1 MKRRS
6 RLRRKTTLSK
16 VVHII
21 GAGLAGSEAAW
32 QVVRAGVPVV
42 IHEMRPRTMSPAH
55 HTGLFAELVCS
66 NSLKAKSIDN
76 AAGLLKEEL
85 RRLDSLVMR
94 AADQHAV
101 PAGQALAVDRDGFA
115 RSVTQTLKD
124 HPLVTILEE
133 EMTALPEPTGEPWI
147 VATGPL
153 TSPQLAAQLQALMG
167 QDYLYFFDAA
177 APIVSSE
184 TLDMEKIYRAS
195 RYDKGDADYLNC
207 PMNQDEYHAFWQE
220 LVNAEQHPLKEF
232 EQDKRF
238 FEGCMPVEEMARRGR
253 ETLAFGPLK
262 PVGLPDPKTGRIPY
276 AVVQLRQDNAAG
288 DLYNLV
294 GFQTN
299 LRFGEQERV
308 FRMIPGLEQAEFVR
322 YGVMHRNLFINSPVL
337 LEPSLSMRGRE
348 SLFFAGQ
355 MIGVEG
361 YIESAAT
368 GLLAG
373 RNAVRLL
380 GGDRPLVPPIA
391 TMIGALV
398 NYVTHTDAKH
408 FQPMNAVFGIMPP
421 FDEKVRDKK
430 RKKQLYAE
438 RALAALEQWQA
449 H

>member
-1 MKRRS
+1 M
-6 RLRRKTTLSK
+6 SK
-16 VVHII
+16 AIHIV

-32 QVVRAGVPVV
+32 QVVKSGIPVI
-42 IHEMRPRTMSPAH
+42 IHEMRPSVKSPAH

-66 NSLKAKSIDN
+66 NSLKAKSTEN

-85 RRLDSLVMR
+85 RRLGSLVMT
-94 AADQHAV
+94 AADEHAV
-101 PAGQALAVDRDGFA
+101 PAGQALAVDREGFA
-115 RSVTQTLKD
+115 HAITLKLRE
-124 HPLVTILEE
+124 HPLVTVVEE
-133 EMTALPEPTGEPWI
+133 ELTAIPEHSDQPWI

-153 TSPQLAAQLQALMG
+153 TSPQLAEHLQAMMG
-167 QDYLYFFDAA
+167 EDYLYFFDAA
-177 APIVSSE
+177 APIVSSDS
-184 TLDMEKIYRAS
+184 LDMERIYRAS

-207 PMNQDEYHAFWQE
+207 PMNEDEYDAFWQA
-220 LVNAEQHPLKEF
+220 LVAAEQHPLKGFEEQEF
-232 EQDKRF
+232 KDKQF
-238 FEGCMPVEEMARRGR
+238 FEGCMPVEEMARRGKD
-253 ETLAFGPLK
+253 TLAFGPLK
-262 PVGLPDPKTGRIPY
+262 PVGLPDPKTGRIPH

-322 YGVMHRNLFINSPVL
+322 YGVMHRNLFINSPL
-337 LEPSLSMRGRE
+337 LLDPSLAFKRRSG
-348 SLFFAGQ
+348 LFFAGQ

-373 RNAVRLL
+373 CNAVRWLS
-380 GGDRPLVPPIA
+380 GQTPLIAPPE
-391 TMIGALV
+391 TMLGALV
-398 NYVTHTDAKH
+398 QYVTHTDAKH

-421 FDEKVRDKK
+421 LNEKIRDKK

-438 RALAALEQWQA
+438 RALAALQQWQA
-449 H
+449 E

>member
-1 MKRRS
+1 M
-6 RLRRKTTLSK
+6 SK
-16 VVHII
+16 AVHIV

-32 QVVRAGVPVV
+32 QVISAGTPVV
-42 IHEMRPRTMSPAH
+42 IHEMRPRVMSPAH

-66 NSLKAKSIDN
+66 NSLKAKSVEN

-85 RRLDSLVMR
+85 RRLGSLVMK
-94 AADQHAV
+94 AADECAV
-101 PAGQALAVDRDGFA
+101 PAGQALAVDREGFA
-115 RSVTQTLKD
+115 HAITQALKE
-124 HPLVTILEE
+124 HPLVTVIEE
-133 EMTALPEPTGEPWI
+133 ELGFIPEQTDEPWI
-147 VATGPL
+147 IATGPL
-153 TSPQLAAQLQALMG
+153 TSPQLAQHFQAIMG

-177 APIVSSE
+177 APIVSADS
-184 TLDMEKIYRAS
+184 LDMDRIYRAS

-207 PMNQDEYHAFWQE
+207 PMNEEEYSAFWQE
-220 LVNAEQHPLKEF
+220 LGKAEQHPLKGFEEQEF
-232 EQDKRF
+232 KETRF
-238 FEGCMPVEEMARRGR
+238 FEGCMPVEEMARRGK

-262 PVGLPDPKTGRIPY
+262 PVGLPDPRTGRIPY

-322 YGVMHRNLFINSPVL
+322 FGVMHRNLFINSPAL
-337 LEPSLSMRGRE
+337 LDPSLALHGRRGV
-348 SLFFAGQ
+348 FFAGQ

-373 RNAVRLL
+373 RNAVRWLA
-380 GGDRPLVPPIA
+380 GDEPLIPPPD
-391 TMIGALV
+391 TMLGALV
-398 NYVTHTDAKH
+398 QYVTHTDAKH

-421 FDEKVRDKK
+421 LDEKVRDKK

-438 RALAALEQWQA
+438 RALAVLQQWQA
-449 H
+449 T

>member
-1 MKRRS
+1 M
-6 RLRRKTTLSK
+6 LSK
-16 VVHII
+16 AVHIV

-32 QVVRAGVPVV
+32 QVLRAGIPVV
-42 IHEMRPRTMSPAH
+42 VHEMRPRVMSPAH

-66 NSLKAKSIDN
+66 NSLKAKTTEN

-85 RRLDSLVMR
+85 RRLGSLVMH

-101 PAGQALAVDRDGFA
+101 PAGQALAVDRHGFA
-115 RSVTQTLKD
+115 ESITQALKE
-124 HPLVTILEE
+124 HPLVTVVEE
-133 EMTALPEPTGEPWI
+133 ELTVIPELTDEPWI

-153 TSPQLAAQLQALMG
+153 TSPKLAEHLQTIMG
-167 QDYLYFFDAA
+167 HGYLYFFDAA
-177 APIVSSE
+177 APIVSVDS
-184 TLDMEKIYRAS
+184 LDMDRIYRAS

-207 PMNQDEYHAFWQE
+207 PMTEDEYHSFWQE
-220 LVNAEQHPLKEF
+220 LVNAEQHPMKEF
-232 EQDKRF
+232 EEKEFKDKRF
-238 FEGCMPVEEMARRGR
+238 FEGCMPVEEMARRGK

-308 FRMIPGLEQAEFVR
+308 FRMVPGLEQAEFVR
-322 YGVMHRNLFINSPVL
+322 YGVMHRNLFINSPAL
-337 LEPSLSMRGRE
+337 LEPSLSLRGR
-348 SLFFAGQ
+348 SGVFFAGQ

-373 RNAVRLL
+373 RNAVRWLTGETL
-380 GGDRPLVPPIA
+380 LVPPVE
-391 TMIGALV
+391 TMLGALV
-398 NYVTHTDAKH
+398 QYVTHTDAKH
-408 FQPMNAVFGIMPP
+408 FQPMNAVFGIMPAL
-421 FDEKVRDKK
+421 DEKIRDKK

-449 H
+449 E